1 MIQLKK
7 SLQVWG
13 TSDFKATLK
22 QEVERLNV
30 ELLPL
35 QQGLVTG
42 SYVLDNPRTAMV
54 NFVSEMG
61 EFICV
66 SAGIFYQSV
75 IAGCS
80 CADDPTP
87 VNENSEYCE
96 IWLKIDKV
104 TAQTTVTLVTEQAQ
118 PYA

>member
-1 MIQLKK
+1 MIKLDK
-7 SLQVWG
+7 SLLAWG
-13 TSDFKATLK
+13 TPAFKATLK

-30 ELLPL
+30 DLLPL
-35 QQGLVTG
+35 QRGLTTG
-42 SYVLDNPRTAMV
+42 SYVLTNPHTVMV
-54 NFVSEMG
+54 HSISEVG
-61 EFICV
+61 KFICV

-96 IWLKIDKV
+96 IRLEIDKV
-104 TAQTTVTLVTEQAQ
+104 TAQTTVMLVTESAQ
-118 PYA
+118 QSV

>member
-1 MIQLKK
+1 MIKLEK

-13 TSDFKATLK
+13 TPDFKATLK

-35 QQGLVTG
+35 QRGLTTG
-42 SYVLDNPRTAMV
+42 NYVLANPHTAMV
-54 NFVSEMG
+54 YGVSEVG
-61 EFICV
+61 KFICV

-96 IWLKIDKV
+96 IRLKIDKA
-104 TAQTTVTLVTEQAQ
+104 TAQTTVTLVTEHVQQ
-118 PYA
+118 PV